1 MGGCLYNLCVRANGN
16 YTSRFFMTLIAGRIP
31 LVLDTDCVF
40 PWEEKVHMVKVS
52 VKALDRIGDF
62 VIQHFESFSDRAL
75 REMQQENREVYQKYM
90 TPHKFI
96 PKFVEAVVD
105 RTLAP
110 LSV

>member
-1 MGGCLYNLCVRANGN
+1 
-16 YTSRFFMTLIAGRIP
+16 MTLIAGRIP